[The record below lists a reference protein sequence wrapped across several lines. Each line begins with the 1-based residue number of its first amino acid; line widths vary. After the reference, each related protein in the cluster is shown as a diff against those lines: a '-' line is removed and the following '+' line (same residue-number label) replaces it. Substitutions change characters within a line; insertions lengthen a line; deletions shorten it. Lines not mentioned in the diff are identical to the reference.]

1 MQYLRKLNHPHVIQY
16 YTSFLEKQHLYIV
29 MEYAEKGDLAQLIK
43 TQKDANKYIS
53 EKDIW

>member
-1 MQYLRKLNHPHVIQY
+1 
-16 YTSFLEKQHLYIV
+16 
-29 MEYAEKGDLAQLIK
+29 MEYAEKGDLSQLIK